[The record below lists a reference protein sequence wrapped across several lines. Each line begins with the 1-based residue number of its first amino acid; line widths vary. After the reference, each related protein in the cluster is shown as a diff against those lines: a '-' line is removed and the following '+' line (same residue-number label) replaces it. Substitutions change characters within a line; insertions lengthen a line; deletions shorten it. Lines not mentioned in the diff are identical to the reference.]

1 MLNPN
6 FVNGGLYLLR
16 LISCIVLYYVNIN
29 FNWVIKGHSKFVSE
43 VYLSNVSLDK
53 DQIPHNLQPGL
64 ENNLRDCLQ
73 PKWKDFFKSEETI
86 LHPDKRKI
94 LEVDSLPKILDLIHD
109 NL

>member
-1 MLNPN
+1 MLNPS

-73 PKWKDFFKSEETI
+73 PKWKDFFLIRGNYITPGQEEDI
-86 LHPDKRKI
+86 R
-94 LEVDSLPKILDLIHD
+94 SRQFA
-109 NL
+109 